1 MEFEALQ
8 RMQRPTIMFHSN
20 FSSSMNTSLTRSY
33 LGNQM
38 DHYRVKVCTGGT
50 HCVECGKM
58 PTASDRYWVQSDCPV
73 GTKGD
78 GIEIRTD
85 HNTDYLQFCEVEIT
99 GLGMYDH
106 SFEVF
111 IQMVNFGRRIQ

>member
-1 MEFEALQ
+1 
-8 RMQRPTIMFHSN
+8 
-20 FSSSMNTSLTRSY
+20 
-33 LGNQM
+33 M

-85 HNTDYLQFCEVEIT
+85 HNTNYLQFCEVEIT
-99 GLGMYDH
+99 GLGMFGNSDAFVH
-106 SFEVF
+106 LK
-111 IQMVNFGRRIQ
+111 MVKMFGE